1 MDHFKEVNQRFG
13 WKKKWK
19 CPICLFLDRTGPEI
33 MFDDHLVHL
42 VAFLDYK
49 NIHFSQKLK
58 ISFLLLDK
66 MDLKKCLMII

>member
-1 MDHFKEVNQRFG
+1 
-13 WKKKWK
+13 
-19 CPICLFLDRTGPEI
+19 